1 MPLHDTQSH
10 GILQYAVPIA
20 IFLVVFALRARRLTR
35 LRPLK
40 IERLWIVP
48 AIYTVVVAAIFYRS
62 PPTLMGWGLAAGALL
77 IGAVLGW
84 QRGKTMQIHV
94 DTETHEL
101 RQRASLWALAF
112 ILVLIAIKSV
122 AQAEGAALHFNVAV
136 LIDTLAALSL
146 GLFAVQRLEMY
157 LRATRLLAAARA

>member
-1 MPLHDTQSH
+1 MPVHAAQP
-10 GILQYAVPIA
+10 GVLQYAIPIV

-40 IERLWIVP
+40 IEQLWIVP
-48 AIYTVVVAAIFYRS
+48 AIYAAVVAVIFYRS
-62 PPTLMGWGLAAGALL
+62 PPTLAGWAIAAAALA
-77 IGAVLGW
+77 IGAALGW
-84 QRGKTMQIHV
+84 QRGKTMQIHL
-94 DTETHEL
+94 DPETHEL

-112 ILVLIAIKSV
+112 IVVLVAIKSV

-146 GLFAVQRLEMY
+146 GIFAVQRLEMY

>member
-1 MPLHDTQSH
+1 MPVHAAPP
-10 GILQYAVPIA
+10 GILQYAIPIV

-40 IERLWIVP
+40 IEQLWIVP
-48 AIYTVVVAAIFYRS
+48 AIYAAVVAVIFYRS
-62 PPTLMGWGLAAGALL
+62 PPTLAGWAIAAAALA
-77 IGAVLGW
+77 IGAALGW

-94 DTETHEL
+94 DPETHEL
-101 RQRASLWALAF
+101 RQRASAWALAF
-112 ILVLIAIKSV
+112 IVVLIAIKSI
-122 AQAEGAALHFNVAV
+122 AQAEGAALHFNVEG

-146 GLFAVQRLEMY
+146 GIFAVQRLEMY

>member
-1 MPLHDTQSH
+1 MPVHAAPP
-10 GILQYAVPIA
+10 GILQYAIPIV

-40 IERLWIVP
+40 IEQLWIVP
-48 AIYTVVVAAIFYRS
+48 AIYAAVVAVIFYRS
-62 PPTLMGWGLAAGALL
+62 PPTLAGWAIAAAALA
-77 IGAVLGW
+77 IGAALGW

-94 DTETHEL
+94 DPETHEL

-112 ILVLIAIKSV
+112 IVVLIAIKSI
-122 AQAEGAALHFNVAV
+122 AQAEGAALHFNVDV

-146 GLFAVQRLEMY
+146 GIFAVQRLEMY

>member
-1 MPLHDTQSH
+1 MPGHAAQP
-10 GILQYAVPIA
+10 GVLQYAIPIV

-40 IERLWIVP
+40 IEQLWIVP
-48 AIYTVVVAAIFYRS
+48 AIYAAVVAVIFYRS
-62 PPTLMGWGLAAGALL
+62 PPTLAGWAIAAAALA
-77 IGAVLGW
+77 IGAALGW

-94 DTETHEL
+94 DPETHEL

-112 ILVLIAIKSV
+112 IVVLIAIKSV

-146 GLFAVQRLEMY
+146 GIFAVQRLEMY

>member
-1 MPLHDTQSH
+1 MPVHAAPP
-10 GILQYAVPIA
+10 GILQYAIPIV

-40 IERLWIVP
+40 IEQLWIVP
-48 AIYTVVVAAIFYRS
+48 AIYAAVVAVIFYRS
-62 PPTLMGWGLAAGALL
+62 PPTLAGWAIAAAALA
-77 IGAVLGW
+77 IGAALGW

-94 DTETHEL
+94 DPETHEL

-112 ILVLIAIKSV
+112 IVVLIAIKSI
-122 AQAEGAALHFNVAV
+122 AQAEGAALHFNVDV

-146 GLFAVQRLEMY
+146 GIFAVQRLEMY
-157 LRATRLLAAARA
+157 LRADRKSVV